1 LTLLKGFTH
10 RRRILKHVRVE
21 RNAPGKYAVAYVCK
35 EPVNA
40 MDAELWEELQQVLD
54 EMEAD
59 KGVRALIFA
68 SGLKRDIFTAGN
80 DLKELYGPLIS
91 EESYR
96 RFWGAQN
103 TFLPRLYRS
112 PLYTVAAI
120 RGACPAGG
128 CILSLMCDHRVQ
140 TTQGHIGLN
149 EVALGIPVP
158 RFWAQ
163 AFCRITGSAKGER
176 LLGLGKMLSPRQALD
191 LGLLH
196 EVVEKDDL
204 LEAALQAVRAA
215 LKLPDA
221 GRVVTKQA
229 LRGDLAHAWEN
240 GWQEEVAP
248 TVRMLQSPK
257 VVAGMKANLERL
269 SSKKKA
275 APAARL

>member
-1 LTLLKGFTH
+1 M
-10 RRRILKHVRVE
+10 LKHVRVE
-21 RNAPGKYAVAYVCK
+21 RNAAGKYAVAYVCK

-40 MDAELWEELQQVLD
+40 MDAEFWEELQQVLD

-112 PLYTVAAI
+112 PLYTVAAV

-140 TTQGHIGLN
+140 TSKGHIGLN

-158 RFWAQ
+158 RFWCE
-163 AFCRITGSAKGER
+163 AFCRITGHAEGER
-176 LLGLGKMLSPRQALD
+176 LLGLGKMMSPQEALR

-196 EVVEKDDL
+196 EVVEKEDL
-204 LEAALQAVRAA
+204 LEAALLAARGA
-215 LKLPDA
+215 LKMPDA
-221 GRVVTKQA
+221 GRAATKMA
-229 LRGDLAHAWEN
+229 LRGKLAHAWER

-248 TVRMLQSPK
+248 TVRMLKDPN

-269 SSKKKA
+269 SSRKKKPAASGKAA

>member
-1 LTLLKGFTH
+1 MP
-10 RRRILKHVRVE
+10 KHVRVE
-21 RNAPGKYAVAYVCK
+21 RNAAGKYAVAYVCK

-91 EESYR
+91 EKSYR

-112 PLYTVAAI
+112 PLYTVAAV

-140 TTQGHIGLN
+140 TAQGHIGLN

-163 AFCRITGSAKGER
+163 AFCRIAGSAEGER
-176 LLGLGKMLSPRQALD
+176 LLGLGAMLSPRQALG

-215 LKLPDA
+215 LALPDA

-229 LRGDLAHAWEN
+229 LRGELAHAWEN

-269 SSKKKA
+269 SSKKKTAAKA